1 MVKLRPKGDW
11 YYPGKGSQRQRGWM
25 RVQKQ
30 TALVHSGIGHW
41 LRKVEGGW
49 QGAKGQVRE
58 QADRAKKQHFV
69 LGAAGSKRQVD
80 ILWNGF
86 PSSKCQGSVLAE
98 WLGRMVGV
106 GQMVSGRI
114 FFPSPEVG
122 FFSLKWAAGKSPDLP
137 WAASPSTEQQA
148 AGPWSWAELCPC
160 HPHSGP
166 PRNCGCDLICT
177 CSLHWCAQVKM
188 SSHWSRV
195 DPNPITSVLK
205 KKREIWIQAHTHT
218 QGKAMWR
225 GTQRPRCCCYKS
237 RNAKGCQQPP
247 EDKGEACNKFF
258 SVAFS
263 ESMILTIP
271 QFWTSSL

>member
-1 MVKLRPKGDW
+1 MHLKL
-11 YYPGKGSQRQRGWM
+11 
-25 RVQKQ
+25 
-30 TALVHSGIGHW
+30 I
-41 LRKVEGGW
+41 
-49 QGAKGQVRE
+49 
-58 QADRAKKQHFV
+58 QHY
-69 LGAAGSKRQVD
+69 S
-80 ILWNGF
+80 
-86 PSSKCQGSVLAE
+86 QGSVLAE

-114 FFPSPEVG
+114 FFPSPEVS

-148 AGPWSWAELCPC
+148 AAPWSWAELCPC

-195 DPNPITSVLK
+195 DPNPITSILK

-218 QGKAMWR
+218 HTGEGHVKRDTETKMLLLQVKECQGLPATTR
-225 GTQRPRCCCYKS
+225 G
-237 RNAKGCQQPP
+237 
-247 EDKGEACNKFF
+247 
-258 SVAFS
+258 
-263 ESMILTIP
+263 
-271 QFWTSSL
+271 